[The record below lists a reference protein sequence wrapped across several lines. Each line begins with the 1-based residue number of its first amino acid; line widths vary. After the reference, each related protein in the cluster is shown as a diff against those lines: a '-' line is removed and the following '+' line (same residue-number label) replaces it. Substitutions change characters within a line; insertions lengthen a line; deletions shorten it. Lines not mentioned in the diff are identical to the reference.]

1 LPSPHPH
8 SFHKK
13 DDLSGSARKARA
25 FRLLLVSGGRE
36 WFEAA
41 DYVLD
46 CSGVWGNNLFMG
58 PGGAP
63 AVGERRQAKVS
74 YKIPDLA
81 GADAEAYAGRHTL
94 LVGAGYS
101 AITTLKGLLALAA
114 DHPSTRVTWLTRR
127 AAAPYAVLEDDPLP
141 ERKKLAQMGN
151 KIVAGDSGATGVTH
165 LAGYSIDSLADHGD
179 QLAVELRP
187 TEAGGGGRG
196 ALTLSVDRV
205 VANVGWRPDASLYSE
220 LHVHQCWAS
229 DGPIKL
235 AASLF
240 AAGGGGGDCLVQAV
254 PGPELLLTPEPG
266 FLMLGMKSYGRN
278 SMFILKIGFEQV
290 EQAVGLLFPPQP
302 APGEP

>member
-1 LPSPHPH
+1 MSMV
-8 SFHKK
+8 F
-13 DDLSGSARKARA
+13 
-25 FRLLLVSGGRE
+25 GGVA
-36 WFEAA
+36 FEAHTHTEPRQHVHECA
-41 DYVLD
+41 WT
-46 CSGVWGNNLFMG
+46 CAKQSASRH
-58 PGGAP
+58 PCTAP
-63 AVGERRQAKVS
+63 K
-74 YKIPDLA
+74 
-81 GADAEAYAGRHTL
+81 
-94 LVGAGYS
+94 
-101 AITTLKGLLALAA
+101 LAL
-114 DHPSTRVTWLTRR
+114 
-127 AAAPYAVLEDDPLP
+127 
-141 ERKKLAQMGN
+141 
-151 KIVAGDSGATGVTH
+151 DSGATGVTH

-179 QLAVELRP
+179 QLVVELRP
-187 TEAGGGGRG
+187 TKAGGGGRG

-302 APGEP
+302 APGDP